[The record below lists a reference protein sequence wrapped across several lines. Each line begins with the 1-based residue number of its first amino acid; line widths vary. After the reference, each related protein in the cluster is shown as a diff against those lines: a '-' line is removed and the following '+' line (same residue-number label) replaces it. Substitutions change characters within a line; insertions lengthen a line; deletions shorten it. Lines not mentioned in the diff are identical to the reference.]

1 MFPRNVEV
9 VEGRTVI
16 FPEIQLSSIGPGFI
30 VPPVCVNIRPLTY
43 SQYEAI
49 GGDLD
54 QEFPLRPSAAAD
66 GESTH
71 DVCIFIWR
79 PTL

>member
-16 FPEIQLSSIGPGFI
+16 FPEIQLSSFGPGFF
-30 VPPVCVNIRPLTY
+30 VPTVCVNIRPLTY

-54 QEFPLRPSAAAD
+54 QEFPFRPLAPAD

-71 DVCIFIWR
+71 KMNLFH
-79 PTL
+79 L